1 MLLGNRTLLRNSCCA
16 GFSLG
21 TPHTDLDVM
30 ICPMAVRACFS
41 GQGDIHLTRRFID
54 GVRVIGYTK
63 LFRLTSM
70 YKTIW
75 ISPRPVI
82 NEVKDASCN
91 KHPSS
96 KFSWETMVYFGAKN
110 RSRIQGAGTED
121 SRACCFCTEW
131 PTNSDWPSRPRY
143 WPCIA
148 DAQRIMS
155 LGCHVVAKSAPRDKE
170 NKSWR
175 FSFSVAE
182 CEQSKLVPDTA
193 TKCFLALKIIL
204 RDHLQPVV
212 SEIGSY
218 HIKTIFLNTMEKLP
232 VGFWADENI
241 EKCFLTLLT
250 ELHIALG
257 MMKCPHHWF
266 SSINFICFQF
276 RLRSCNSLLRISSAD
291 NSKGSISVYLGRWL
305 LVPFVILCACTE
317 GGVYLPGHPRNHCRL
332 RRESLLCTRQ

>member
-1 MLLGNRTLLRNSCCA
+1 MLAVTSTPLLNFPGKPWCILAPRIGVESKGPA
-16 GFSLG
+16 LKIRV
-21 TPHTDLDVM
+21 L
-30 ICPMAVRACFS
+30 AVFELHVKFCF
-41 GQGDIHLTRRFID
+41 
-54 GVRVIGYTK
+54 Y
-63 LFRLTSM
+63 
-70 YKTIW
+70 
-75 ISPRPVI
+75 
-82 NEVKDASCN
+82 
-91 KHPSS
+91 
-96 KFSWETMVYFGAKN
+96 
-110 RSRIQGAGTED
+110 
-121 SRACCFCTEW
+121 CTEW

-305 LVPFVILCACTE
+305 LVAFVILCACTE